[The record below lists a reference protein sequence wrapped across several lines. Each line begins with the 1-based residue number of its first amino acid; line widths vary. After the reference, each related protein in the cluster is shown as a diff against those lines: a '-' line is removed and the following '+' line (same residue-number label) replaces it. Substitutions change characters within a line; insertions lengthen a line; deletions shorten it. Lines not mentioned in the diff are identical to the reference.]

1 MKCLLYTTALLCLF
15 SCGNSSGETA
25 KENDTTAAAIAWR
38 EAELTPE
45 QMPAT
50 RQNYFVWDVDAES
63 RTMKKNPFLQPE
75 YFQVDT
81 LIMGLNEKFPNII
94 LEKKNISGDTLYTE
108 IRDAAYFTEQSGSLG
123 AEQYLA
129 QAVLNLTAVQGINY
143 VRIHL
148 KKAAMPHRMYG
159 AGSLLPTTP
168 NRPNKR

>member
-45 QMPAT
+45 QMITT

-94 LEKKNISGDTLYTE
+94 LEKRNISRDTLYTE
-108 IRDAAYFTEQSGSLG
+108 IRDAAYLTEQSGSLG

-143 VRIHL
+143 VRIQFKEGSH
-148 KKAAMPHRMYG
+148 AAPDVWSRQSFANYTEP
-159 AGSLLPTTP
+159 AE
-168 NRPNKR
+168 